1 VIALSKGDTNLSYR
15 VMKDGQPIG
24 VLDMRKLVRALV
36 PSEQSDDPQSARI
49 SG

>member
-1 VIALSKGDTNLSYR
+1 
-15 VMKDGQPIG
+15 

-36 PSEQSDDPQSARI
+36 PSEQSDDPESARL